1 MFASPTRSTASVIR
15 RLTRVAAVS
24 TAAAVAASTLAVSST
39 PVAHAAPSPTAPV
52 STNRSAHFV
61 GLKIGATG
69 NNVKELQQALI
80 DSGVYVPGGADGEFG
95 KATEVAVS
103 QFQRWNGL
111 TDTGTVTQAMVKA
124 LSLGQG
130 AAPAPAATTALQ
142 ATTTN
147 PGNPAN
153 PFVGLQIGAQGN
165 RVKELQQALIHAGIT
180 VRGGADGAFGPA
192 TQTALKSYQ
201 ERAGRSGTG
210 AVTADDASALGLTP
224 TNEPA
229 RNGYVGL
236 ELGAQGNLVAA
247 LQQALLDA
255 GISVPGG
262 ADGAFGPATK
272 NALSTYQQG
281 QGLTASGTVD
291 GDTARALGLGLAVG
305 ERGQA
310 NPTTSAPA
318 PTTHPYAGLKVGA
331 SGDKVKELQRALI
344 QAGLNL
350 LGGAD
355 GVFGNY
361 TKQTLQQFQRA
372 NGLEASGVLSSEGAN
387 ILGLG
392 TSNAPQGVTTS
403 QGGYPVYGERGDRV
417 KALQQKLLAAGIVF
431 DGGADGHFGAAT
443 AQAVIEYQRLQG
455 LSVTGKIDQ
464 ATADKLNLGKLPA
477 PPAPTAQSV
486 ELSVFPMQ
494 GKCYYG
500 DTWHAPRSGG
510 RLHEGVDLIGAEGL
524 LLYAVTDGTITRK
537 YIDTPGSLAGNGLR
551 LTRPDGTY
559 FLYFHLSDFAPGI
572 DVGSKV
578 KAGDVIGYNGN
589 TGNSST
595 PHLHF
600 EIHPKG
606 GAAINPYPFVKAI
619 DACDV
624 TTPRS

>member
-1 MFASPTRSTASVIR
+1 MFVSPTRSTTSALR

-24 TAAAVAASTLAVSST
+24 TAAAVTVTTFSLSPT
-39 PVAHAAPSPTAPV
+39 PIANAAPSPTAPV
-52 STNRSAHFV
+52 TTDRSAQFV

-69 NNVKELQQALI
+69 DKVKQLQQALI
-80 DSGVYVPGGADGEFG
+80 DSGVYVPGGVDGEFG
-95 KATEVAVS
+95 AATEVAVS

-111 TDTGTVTQAMVKA
+111 TDTGTVTKAMVDVLA
-124 LSLGQG
+124 LGEG
-130 AAPAPAATTALQ
+130 AAPAPAATTAPQ
-142 ATTTN
+142 AATTN

-165 RVKELQQALIHAGIT
+165 RVKELQQALAYAGVT
-180 VRGGADGAFGPA
+180 VPGGADGVFGPA
-192 TQTALKSYQ
+192 TQAALRSYQ
-201 ERAGRSGTG
+201 ERAGRSATG
-210 AVTADDASALGLTP
+210 VVTADDVSALGLTP
-224 TNEPA
+224 INEPA
-229 RNGYVGL
+229 QNGYVGL
-236 ELGAQGNLVAA
+236 EIGAQGDLVVA

-272 NALSTYQQG
+272 NALTIYQQS
-281 QGLTASGTVD
+281 QGLTASGIVD
-291 GDTARALGLGLAVG
+291 GDTARALGLAAGD
-305 ERGQA
+305 RGDA
-310 NPTTSAPA
+310 ASTTPA
-318 PTTHPYAGLKVGA
+318 STTHPYAGLKVGS

-361 TKQTLQQFQRA
+361 TKQTLQEFQRA
-372 NGLEASGVLSSEGAN
+372 NGLEATGVLSSRGAN

-392 TSNAPQGVTTS
+392 TANAPQGVTTS

-417 KALQQKLLAAGIVF
+417 RALQQKLLAVGIVF

-443 AQAVIEYQRLQG
+443 AQAIIEYQRMQG
-455 LSVTGKIDQ
+455 LSVTGKVDQ
-464 ATADKLNLGKLPA
+464 ATADKLNLAKLPA
-477 PPAPTAQSV
+477 PPAPTAQNV

-494 GKCYYG
+494 GRCYYG
-500 DTWHAPRSGG
+500 DTWHAPRPGG

-537 YIDTPGSLAGNGLR
+537 YIDTPGSLAGNGVR
-551 LTRPDGTY
+551 LTQPDGTY
-559 FLYFHLSDFAPGI
+559 YLYFHLSDFAPGI

-589 TGNSST
+589 TGNSAT

-600 EIHPKG
+600 EIHPNG